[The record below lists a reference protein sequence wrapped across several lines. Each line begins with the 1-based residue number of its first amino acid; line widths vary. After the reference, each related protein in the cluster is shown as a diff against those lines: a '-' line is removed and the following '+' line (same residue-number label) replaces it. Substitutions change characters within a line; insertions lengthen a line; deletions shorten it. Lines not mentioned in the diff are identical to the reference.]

1 MTFEPQAGAAERLV
15 ERVILS
21 SRWLRAPLYV
31 GLILVL
37 GLVVVKFFQYFFQLG
52 TTVFSADESRMVLYV
67 LSLVDLVIVAISS
80 IHLFTAFLDAA
91 SIPNDK
97 LVLLVVIHL
106 TFAVSAI
113 LLAHLDR
120 IAFGASGHESA
131 KAGKDA

>member
-1 MTFEPQAGAAERLV
+1 MTSEPQAGAAERLV

-31 GLILVL
+31 GLFLVL
-37 GLVVVKFFQYFFQLG
+37 GLVVVKFFQEFFQLG
-52 TTVFSADESRMVLYV
+52 ATVFSADESRMVLYV

-80 IHLFTAFLDAA
+80 IHLFKAFLDAA
-91 SIPNDK
+91 SVPNDK
-97 LVLLVVIHL
+97 LVLLVVSHV